1 MRIGFNDI
9 RMCYINLSNLLHF
22 QRAIILRYTCKCQ
35 IHTKQTHGK
44 GLHSHVIKGK
54 EEKKKQN
61 EKKIRDYVQYHNV
74 IRAVRVRT

>member
-44 GLHSHVIKGK
+44 GLHILMLSKGK
-54 EEKKKQN
+54 EEKKKAEW
-61 EKKIRDYVQYHNV
+61 EKDQGLC
-74 IRAVRVRT
+74 AVS